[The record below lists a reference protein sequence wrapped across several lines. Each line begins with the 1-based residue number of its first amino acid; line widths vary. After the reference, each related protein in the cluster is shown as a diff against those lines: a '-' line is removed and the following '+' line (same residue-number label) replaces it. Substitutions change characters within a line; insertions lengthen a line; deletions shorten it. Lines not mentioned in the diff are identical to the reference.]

1 MVEEKAKLRVFPTL
15 GAEAKVSARVTLVPE
30 PDVDPEPD
38 VVPEPEVV
46 LVLEVGTV
54 IPIAL
59 PNEV

>member
-1 MVEEKAKLRVFPTL
+1 MLMVEEKAKLRVFPTL

-30 PDVDPEPD
+30 PDV
-38 VVPEPEVV
+38 VPEPEVE